1 MRLVRALLT
10 NQEYI
15 DTHDHTTIE
24 TTYLEKIL
32 EMSSIVRQRSIRT
45 SVLYESAQ
53 KIYNLRTAI
62 KNADWSGIRCWLMEL
77 RDLAPEAEREVTA
90 VCALSDANLEMHA
103 QLTAAMRQHRI
114 TGTFMKLDITETNI
128 VLLLSAL
135 RNAESSVKLSADDR
149 QIIYSA
155 EKLKTVR
162 LCILLGDYTKL
173 HREIEDLELRELTEV
188 ARDELFLVKRS
199 ISFYGTLKSISSCL
213 RKSKFYY
220 LVFIL

>member
-15 DTHDHTTIE
+15 ETRDHTTIE
-24 TTYLEKIL
+24 TSYLEKVL

-53 KIYNLRTAI
+53 KILNLRNAI

-77 RDLAPEAEREVTA
+77 RDLAPEAEREVAA

-103 QLTAAMRQHRI
+103 QLTAAMQQHRI
-114 TGTFMKLDITETNI
+114 TGTFMKLDITGTNI
-128 VLLLSAL
+128 VLLLSSL

-173 HREIEDLELRELTEV
+173 NREIEDLELRELAEV

-199 ISFYGTLKSISSCL
+199 ISFYGTLKNISGCL
-213 RKSKFYY
+213 RTSKIY
-220 LVFIL
+220 LF